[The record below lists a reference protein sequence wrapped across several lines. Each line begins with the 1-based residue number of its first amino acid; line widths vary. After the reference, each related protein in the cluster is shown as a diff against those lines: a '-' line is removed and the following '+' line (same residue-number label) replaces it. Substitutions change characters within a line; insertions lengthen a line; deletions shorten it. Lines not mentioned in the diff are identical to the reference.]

1 MSSLPA
7 LFLSALGLL
16 LAVACPSAGAVVP
29 VSAGQDLAAAIA
41 DAAPGDQMVLAPG
54 DYAGPIVIDRPLTLT
69 GHGKARITGPGAGSV
84 IRVQSGGVVL
94 DGLVVT
100 GSGLRLDKLD
110 SGIVL
115 DRDHRD
121 ILVQNCT
128 LLDNLIG
135 IDVQGARDVT
145 LRGNTIRGR
154 DDLRVP
160 ERGPGVYVW
169 NAPGLLAEGNDISRG
184 RDGFFVT
191 TSHRATYRRNRFHD
205 LRYAFHSMYAN
216 RLVVEDNLSTGNEIG
231 YALMFSQDL
240 KVSRNVSDGDRAHA
254 FFMNFANK
262 AVLTEN
268 RVTNGPEKCLFV
280 YNANRNRF
288 VDNLFSGC
296 DIGVHYTA
304 GAQDNLFTGNS
315 FVGNRTQVK
324 YVGTKWIE
332 FSEGRRGNY
341 WSDHPGFDI
350 DGDGVADSPYRPN
363 DVIDQVVWNQP
374 AARLLLGAPAVQLI
388 RWSQSRFPG
397 LMPGGV
403 IDSHPLAR
411 PGVPV
416 QPVEKGGQT

>member
-1 MSSLPA
+1 MHRLSD

-16 LAVACPSAGAVVP
+16 FAVVCPSAAEVVH
-29 VSAGQDLAAAIA
+29 VADGQDLAMVIA
-41 DAAPGDQMVLAPG
+41 DAAPGDQIMLSPG
-54 DYAGPIVIDRPLTLT
+54 DYAGPIVIDKPLTLT
-69 GHGKARITGPGAGSV
+69 GHGKARITGPGEGSV
-84 IRVQSGGVVL
+84 VRVRSDNVTL

-115 DRDHRD
+115 DKEFRQ
-121 ILVQNCT
+121 ITVQNCH
-128 LLDNLIG
+128 LMDNLIG
-135 IDVQGARDVT
+135 IDVQGALDVT

-154 DDLRVP
+154 NDLRVP

-169 NAPGLLAEGNDISRG
+169 NAPGLLAEDNDISLG

-191 TSHRATYRRNRFHD
+191 TSHKAVYRGNRFHD

-216 RLVVEDNLSTGNEIG
+216 RLVVEDNISTGNEIG
-231 YALMFSQDL
+231 YALMYSRDL
-240 KVSRNVSDGDRAHA
+240 KVRGNVSDGDRAHA
-254 FFMNFANK
+254 YFMNFANK
-262 AVLTEN
+262 AELIGNIAV
-268 RVTNGPEKCLFV
+268 NGGEKCLFV
-280 YNANRNRF
+280 YNANRNHF
-288 VDNLFSGC
+288 ENNLFSGC
-296 DIGVHYTA
+296 GIGVHYTA
-304 GAQDNLFTGNS
+304 GAQDNVFTGNS

-332 FSEGRRGNY
+332 FSDTKRGNY

-350 DGDGVADSPYRPN
+350 DGDGVTDSPYRPN

-411 PGVPV
+411 PVTDA
-416 QPVEKGGQT
+416 ERGQS